1 MPLLIPLILSISGK
15 SPGSPS
21 LVGISLF
28 CLGCEDGKVRGVN
41 LGGWLDMRPWISL
54 IGVSLFCLGC
64 EDGKIRGVNL
74 GGWLVMEPWITPK
87 IFEAVS
93 VGDLLDVIKV
103 GVGNI

>member
-1 MPLLIPLILSISGK
+1 
-15 SPGSPS
+15 
-21 LVGISLF
+21 
-28 CLGCEDGKVRGVN
+28 
-41 LGGWLDMRPWISL
+41 MRPWISL